1 MRISKEIKVALLGI
15 VALVVL
21 YFGFSFLK
29 GSNVFSSDKSYYV
42 VYSNVDGLALSNPVM
57 LNGIRVGAVKEMKLL
72 TDQGNQIQVEITV
85 MEEVQIG
92 DSTIAALT
100 SSDLL
105 GSKAIILY
113 LGNNSEVYDGGERLI
128 PFRETSITDMLTSKA
143 VPVIDRVDTTLVRV
157 NRLLDSEAKDNLHSI
172 LENSKETTEA
182 LNNLIRSNQ
191 RNINAITT
199 NLNQLVSSLRQTQQ
213 HIDRIA
219 VNMTEI
225 TDTLKQ
231 VEINKLVNNAN
242 SAVKELEEAVT
253 KLNSDKSSI
262 GRMMNDDE
270 LYRNLDRSTEALN
283 MLLRDIQANPKR
295 YVNFSLIGRKDK
307 YKVQPN
313 GRVITIDEVKELQEE
328 NPDDFRRPASDTL
341 KGVPVKLDSAA
352 VK

>member
-21 YFGFSFLK
+21 YFGFAFLK
-29 GSNVFSSDKSYYV
+29 GSNIFSDTRSYFV
-42 VYSNVDGLALSNPVM
+42 VYNNVDGLTLSNPVL
-57 LNGIRVGAVKEMKLL
+57 LNGIKVGAVKDMQLL
-72 TDQGNQIQVEITV
+72 VNQGNRIQVELSV
-85 MEEVQIG
+85 REDLQIG
-92 DSTIAALT
+92 DSTIASLI

-113 LGNNSEVYDGGERLI
+113 PGNSSVMYDGGETLI
-128 PFRETSITDMLTSKA
+128 PYKETSITDMLSSKA

-157 NRLLDSEAKDNLHSI
+157 NRLLDSEAKGNIQAI
-172 LENSKETTEA
+172 LANSKESTEA
-182 LNNLIRSNQ
+182 LNTLIRSNQ
-191 RNINAITT
+191 QNINAITT

-231 VEINKLVNNAN
+231 VEITKLVNNAN
-242 SAVKELEEAVT
+242 SAVTELETAVA
-253 KLNSDKSSI
+253 KLNSDKNTI
-262 GRMMNDDE
+262 GLMMNDDE
-270 LYRNLDRSTEALN
+270 LYRNFDRSTKALN

-295 YVNFSLIGRKDK
+295 YVQFSLIGRKDR
-307 YKVQPN
+307 YKVLSD
-313 GRVITIDEVKELQEE
+313 GRVITIDEVKELQDE
-328 NPDDFRRPASDTL
+328 NPDSFKRPAPDTL
-341 KGVPVKLDSAA
+341 KVVPVQIDSVF